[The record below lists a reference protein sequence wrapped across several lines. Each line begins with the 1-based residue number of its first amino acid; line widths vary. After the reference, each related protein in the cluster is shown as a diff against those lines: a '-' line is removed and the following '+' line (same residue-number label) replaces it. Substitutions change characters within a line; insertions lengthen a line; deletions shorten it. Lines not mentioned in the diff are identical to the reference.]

1 MKKFNT
7 SERVTIGMD
16 ISDRSCHVVA
26 LYEEDGEIAWEGK
39 LTTRGAA
46 LQKFFSQ
53 VGPASRSCPWKRVL
67 IRGGFGDYY
76 PAWVMKCG

>member
-7 SERVTIGMD
+7 RERVTIGMD

-39 LTTRGAA
+39 LTT
-46 LQKFFSQ
+46 S
-53 VGPASRSCPWKRVL
+53 PHRSPIWK
-67 IRGGFGDYY
+67 
-76 PAWVMKCG
+76 